1 MVGITI
7 ASFPLLLKKLCIF
20 MCSQHNMAKFI
31 THEPIASQWLNINFS
46 TGTGAL
52 QPWHRQLSNT
62 EQLVCLLVDR
72 MEKDY
77 LALSP
82 KMRRPWGKD
91 VESRK

>member
-1 MVGITI
+1 
-7 ASFPLLLKKLCIF
+7 
-20 MCSQHNMAKFI
+20 MAKFI

>member
-1 MVGITI
+1 
-7 ASFPLLLKKLCIF
+7 
-20 MCSQHNMAKFI
+20 MAKFI
-31 THEPIASQWLNINFS
+31 THEPIASQWLNVGFS

-52 QPWHRQLSNT
+52 QPWQKQLTNT
-62 EQLVCLLVDR
+62 EQLVNLLVDR

-91 VESRK
+91 IESRKWKV